1 MIPFFT
7 YLKAHCAILSSSS
20 LVMLVVFNSVQAS
33 RPRPQFHIPTFSI
46 EQKNPKKKVLIRRS
60 QIDNK
65 SSINSDR

>member
-46 EQKNPKKKVLIRRS
+46 EQKNPKKKVG
-60 QIDNK
+60 NPTVT
-65 SSINSDR
+65 DRQQKLHQL

>member
-7 YLKAHCAILSSSS
+7 YLKAHCAILSYSS